1 MGPGYNMATL
11 CGFSIWPDEPALTQ
25 RAREAALA
33 FGPEL
38 IWATAADSAQIAASE
53 LGVRRRLCCP

>member
-1 MGPGYNMATL
+1 MSPRLAAEFVL
-11 CGFSIWPDEPALTQ
+11 LAALWGASFLFMRQ
-25 RAREAALA
+25 AALA